1 VHVQIVTFNLRDIS
15 DADYRS
21 ACDGLAKAVAR
32 VPGLIWMAWLADE
45 PTNTYGGVYTWVDRA
60 AMEDHLHGDF
70 FNAVAADP
78 DLVNITTRDF
88 DLLEG
93 PSRITQALPVA
104 LAVDEGPVGPG
115 AAVDQ
120 GAIDTARRL
129 TP

>member
-1 VHVQIVTFNLRDIS
+1 MHVQIVTFSLRDIS

-21 ACDGLAKAVAR
+21 ACDGLANVLAR

-60 AMEDHLHGDF
+60 AMEDYLHGDVF
-70 FNAVAADP
+70 TAVAADP
-78 DLVNITTRDF
+78 DLVNITSRDF

-93 PSRITQALPVA
+93 PSRTTQAIP
-104 LAVDEGPVGPG
+104 
-115 AAVDQ
+115 AAAAAGRDV
-120 GAIDTARRL
+120 IDGERRL